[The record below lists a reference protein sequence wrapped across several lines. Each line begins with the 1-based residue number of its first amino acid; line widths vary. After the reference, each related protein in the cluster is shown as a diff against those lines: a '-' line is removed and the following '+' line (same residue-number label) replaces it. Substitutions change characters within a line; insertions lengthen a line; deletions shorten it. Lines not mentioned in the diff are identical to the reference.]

1 MKSPVQTAY
10 IFLSYSRTDAE
21 AAKTLRD
28 RLEQAGFVV
37 FRDAE
42 SIRVGDN
49 WLQSLQAAVGGCTA
63 FVLLVGR
70 DGVQQQRW
78 VGAEVEVA
86 LSRKLS
92 PHDDRERL
100 PIFPVLLPEAALDEL
115 PVFLKQIQSLD
126 WRPDAEL
133 PPGLRDALQARMT
146 LHTAPSLPL
155 LKGDPYRGL
164 SYFRRED
171 ADRFSD
177 GIMRCCKP
185 CTVWVLPKT

>member
-1 MKSPVQTAY
+1 MAT
-10 IFLSYSRTDAE
+10 TGC
-21 AAKTLRD
+21 KT
-28 RLEQAGFVV
+28 RLQAG
-37 FRDAE
+37 
-42 SIRVGDN
+42 
-49 WLQSLQAAVGGCTA
+49 GGPICAA

-70 DGVQQQRW
+70 DGVQQRW

-133 PPGLRDALQARMT
+133 PPGLRDALQARLT
-146 LHTAPSLPL
+146 LHNAPSLPL
-155 LKGDPYRGL
+155 LKGEPYRGL

-171 ADRFSD
+171 ADRFFGRHRRSVK
-177 GIMRCCKP
+177 KP
-185 CTVWVLPKT
+185 CTVWVLPNDAGNRRPTAGALPPLAANSRRQRCGQVVAGACRVAAKD